1 MGKEKAIDAIG
12 DMVYI
17 AIGLGG
23 LLAVAVGW
31 IIEEADDKIWALR
44 RAL

>member
-1 MGKEKAIDAIG
+1 MGKEKAIDLIG

-17 AIGLGG
+17 AIGLGC

-31 IIEEADDKIWALR
+31 AIEMADDKIWALR